1 MAERRLSALA
11 IARLSAPGKYPDGA
25 GLYLQI
31 TATGAKTWLF
41 RFTRNH
47 PDGGPKRKSTWC
59 GLGSLSL
66 VPLAEARK
74 KALDCRRWLAE
85 GKHPVEELRRRRA
98 GDQGGKPF
106 SEVLDIY
113 LTSHAAAWRSE
124 KHAKQWRSTL
134 DQHAAGLMQK
144 PVAGIDVADVL
155 GTLKPIWQ
163 EIPETASRVRQR
175 IEAVMGY
182 AIAHHWRTQAN
193 PAVWRGGLAHL
204 LPPPR
209 KIAPVRHQPALP
221 WQGVPELMRRLAE
234 SKGTAA
240 RCLAFLILTAARS
253 GEARCTSWQEINLDA
268 GIWTVP
274 GARMK
279 GGREHRVPLSDAAM
293 AILREM
299 LPLRHA
305 ADALVFPGGRPGRP
319 LSDVALSK
327 TLRVAGGGAAT
338 VHGLRSTFRDWAA
351 DTGKPREIAE
361 VALAHANRDRVE
373 AAYARSDLI
382 DRRRVLM
389 AQWADHA
396 MAMPAAKVSKL
407 RA

>member
-1 MAERRLSALA
+1 MPERRLSALT
-11 IARLSAPGKYPDGA
+11 IAKLSAPGKYPDGG

-31 TATGAKTWLF
+31 AATGAKTWLF

-59 GLGSLSL
+59 GLGSLAV

-74 KALDCRRWLAE
+74 KALDCRRWLLE

-106 SEVLDIY
+106 SEALTAY
-113 LTSHAAAWRSE
+113 LASHSAGWRSE
-124 KHAKQWRSTL
+124 KHARQWRATL
-134 DQHAAGLMQK
+134 DQHAAALMQK

-155 GTLKPIWQ
+155 AVLAPIWQ

-175 IEAVMGY
+175 IESVLGY
-182 AIAHHWRTQAN
+182 AIAHHWRVQAN

-209 KIAPVRHQPALP
+209 KVAPVRHQPALA
-221 WQGVPELMRRLAE
+221 WQDVPPLMARLAA
-234 SKGTAA
+234 SQGTAA

-253 GEARCTSWQEINLDA
+253 GEARGARWGEIALDA
-268 GIWTVP
+268 GLWTVP
-274 GARMK
+274 GERMK
-279 GGREHRVPLSDAAM
+279 AGREHRVPLSAPAL

-299 LPLRHA
+299 LPLRHGG
-305 ADALVFPGGRPGRP
+305 DDLVFPGGRPGRP

-327 TLRVAGGGAAT
+327 ALRVAGGADAT

-351 DTGKPREIAE
+351 DAGKPREIAE
-361 VALAHANRDRVE
+361 AALAHANRDKVE

-389 AQWADHA
+389 QQWADHA
-396 MAMPAAKVSKL
+396 MRSPAAKVSKL